1 MKAATP
7 IGSPGKPKNWKSCSS
22 SATRCKKNNPRPAEQ
37 DARDACGCGHGSQ
50 LIASSRGHHPHEEKV
65 SMRFYTSPDAKAA
78 KLPFSQAVQ
87 VGDILY
93 LSGALGN
100 KPGTRQVVAGGIEA
114 ETRQTMENIAAV
126 LKGNGLTFDD
136 VFKCTV
142 MLADMA
148 KWEDFNKVYLT
159 YFKPG
164 RLPARSAFGASA
176 LALGAQVELECWAYA
191 GKK

>member
-1 MKAATP
+1 MIYRAANPTP
-7 IGSPGKPKNWKSCSS
+7 EADVGNLRS
-22 SATRCKKNNPRPAEQ
+22 
-37 DARDACGCGHGSQ
+37 
-50 LIASSRGHHPHEEKV
+50 ASSGEVYDLRVREEDDTIACV
-65 SMRFYTSPDAKAA
+65 PGANAK
-78 KLPFSQAVQ
+78 
-87 VGDILY
+87 VGDVLN
-93 LSGALGN
+93 LSGALGH
-100 KPGTRQVVAGGIEA
+100 KPGTRKVVDGGIEA
-114 ETRQTMENIAAV
+114 ETRQTMENIGAV
-126 LKGNGLTFDD
+126 LKANGLTFDN